1 MEMALFNRS
10 HASFYSRSIV
20 TMALSCI
27 ISEIK
32 REEQALRLRYAT
44 VAIVGPSSVV
54 YCASSGYI
62 SKTKQDGSLRNV
74 VRKLAPQ
81 IILSHSH
88 PPPHA
93 SGRYSVLNKN
103 CWNINTA
110 SCSTWRR
117 ATSVVNWARPQPVLF
132 IEVLLPVLVD
142 HSRRPL
148 WRRRQSRY
156 FLLISCSLLP
166 VQRRYINKQFTHD
179 VSLTWPQLSFEI
191 SKLSLERLNVSYVY
205 QYLIC
210 NNFRTCNNKLSNVVF
225 LTRKMRA
232 YAFLRPL
239 NFPAVRVH
247 SIFLLTDT
255 ERSRTMSLLY

>member
-1 MEMALFNRS
+1 MR
-10 HASFYSRSIV
+10 
-20 TMALSCI
+20 
-27 ISEIK
+27 
-32 REEQALRLRYAT
+32 RL
-44 VAIVGPSSVV
+44 PSSVRRP
-54 YCASSGYI
+54 SSIVRPVVI
-62 SKTKQDGSLRNV
+62 S
-74 VRKLAPQ
+74 RKLSKMDHYGTLLESWHRRLYCRIHIRPHMLPGD
-81 IILSHSH
+81 IL
-88 PPPHA
+88 
-93 SGRYSVLNKN
+93 VLNKN

-232 YAFLRPL
+232 YAFLRPH

-247 SIFLLTDT
+247 STFLLTDT